1 MGPLGCAGATT
12 DSRAIDTFFTVVAD
26 IPRLDYV
33 QELIMPTIPTRVA
46 DRLRTGL
53 KGFQTIVQTAKTRDV
68 NESDTAVII
77 RDMLSDVFGY
87 DKYSEITSE
96 YAVKGTFCDLATKI
110 DGKIQA
116 LIEIK
121 AVGTELKDSHT
132 RQAIDYAVNE
142 GTEWVVLTNAV
153 RWRIYRVV
161 FGKPI
166 DQELVLEF
174 DLLGLNNKKDE
185 DLEKIFLLA
194 KEGWNKSAL
203 EEFETYRQALSR
215 FVVAATLTTDPIL
228 RLVRRQLRNLA
239 PDAKLDV
246 DQIRTVLVQ
255 EVLKRDVI
263 EGEKAEEAR
272 KRVSRASKP
281 RRSKVSD
288 EAPAQTAPEAAAA
301 SVGSNS

>member
-1 MGPLGCAGATT
+1 M
-12 DSRAIDTFFTVVAD
+12 
-26 IPRLDYV
+26 
-33 QELIMPTIPTRVA
+33 
-46 DRLRTGL
+46 TGY
-53 KGFQTIVQTAKTRDV
+53 
-68 NESDTAVII
+68 S
-77 RDMLSDVFGY
+77 FGTY
-87 DKYSEITSE
+87 P
-96 YAVKGTFCDLATKI
+96 
-110 DGKIQA
+110 
-116 LIEIK
+116 
-121 AVGTELKDSHT
+121 
-132 RQAIDYAVNE
+132 AVNE

-255 EVLKRDVI
+255 EVLKRDAI

-281 RRSKVSD
+281 RRSKISD
-288 EAPAQTAPEAAAA
+288 EAPVQAAPEAAAVIPKIWPLGLHIPSRVVLA
-301 SVGSNS
+301 YQRPPNGRAVCDSERI